1 MRVLCCSDVNVPSVI
16 DTSTASSTSLKNI
29 QFRNILMMLR
39 KCTNHPY
46 LIEYPLTSDG
56 NFRLDEQ
63 LIESSGKMMMLD
75 VMLRE
80 LKARG
85 HKVRNK
91 YVQPC
96 EFDVI

>member
-1 MRVLCCSDVNVPSVI
+1 
-16 DTSTASSTSLKNI
+16 
-29 QFRNILMMLR
+29 MMLR

-75 VMLRE
+75 VMLRT
-80 LKARG
+80 LS
-85 HKVRNK
+85 HPYPLLDWVLYLCK
-91 YVQPC
+91 Y
-96 EFDVI
+96 E